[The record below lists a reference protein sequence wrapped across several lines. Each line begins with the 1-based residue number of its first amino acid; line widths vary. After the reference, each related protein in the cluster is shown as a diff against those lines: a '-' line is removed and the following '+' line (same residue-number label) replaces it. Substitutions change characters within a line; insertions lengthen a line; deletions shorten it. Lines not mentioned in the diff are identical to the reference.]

1 MLFLVLTG
9 QNNFFRKYAFQYY
22 GWAIILDL
30 NKWEILGLIAIG
42 FLVYAAM
49 ASVFSYS
56 DNSSTQPDRV
66 LTEPVSAEEKAQL
79 EKFLALE
86 KYPEFLSAIDSFV
99 KSTYAE
105 LYTPVIE
112 KLIVVNMTSDTEA
125 EVHLTV
131 TDSSIRGEKSS
142 ITYHRNWTKSSG
154 MWKAEDDFK

>member
-1 MLFLVLTG
+1 MGNTWFNSNWFLSL
-9 QNNFFRKYAFQYY
+9 RSH
-22 GWAIILDL
+22 
-30 NKWEILGLIAIG
+30 
-42 FLVYAAM
+42 

-86 KYPEFLSAIDSFV
+86 KDPEFLSAIDSFV

-112 KLIVVNMTSDTEA
+112 KLIVVNMTSDTEAEA